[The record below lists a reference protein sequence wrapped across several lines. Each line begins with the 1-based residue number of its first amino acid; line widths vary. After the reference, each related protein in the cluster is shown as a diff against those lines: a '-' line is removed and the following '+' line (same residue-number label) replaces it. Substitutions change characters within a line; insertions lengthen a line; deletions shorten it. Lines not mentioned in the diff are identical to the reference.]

1 METRRAIEERH
12 KSGRIRTSSGFRPRF
27 SNSILFSM
35 SVSVVDSD
43 YDLQVNDDNA
53 NERQVY
59 VGYTSGRREN
69 LGVGTVERR
78 SVCLPRD
85 GTQQEKSRKMGG

>member
-1 METRRAIEERH
+1 MEACRAIEKRY

-43 YDLQVNDDNA
+43 YDTQVDNDTA
-53 NERQVY
+53 NERRMY
-59 VGYTSGRREN
+59 AGYTSGRREN
-69 LGVGTVERR
+69 LGVGAVER
-78 SVCLPRD
+78 
-85 GTQQEKSRKMGG
+85 

>member
-1 METRRAIEERH
+1 MKTRRAKEKRH
-12 KSGRIRTSSGFRPRF
+12 KSGRIRTSSGLRPRF

-43 YDLQVNDDNA
+43 YDIQVDDENA
-53 NERQVY
+53 NETQVY

-69 LGVGTVERR
+69 LGVGTVER
-78 SVCLPRD
+78 
-85 GTQQEKSRKMGG
+85 